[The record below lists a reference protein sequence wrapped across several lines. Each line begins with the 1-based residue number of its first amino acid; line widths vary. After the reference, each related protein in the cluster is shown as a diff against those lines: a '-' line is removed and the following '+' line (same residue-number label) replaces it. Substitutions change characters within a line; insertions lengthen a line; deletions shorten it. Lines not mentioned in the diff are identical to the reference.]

1 MRKLLILLAGLLM
14 FACGVS
20 GEYLKDMSVTKVVDG
35 DTVYASYKGKIHK
48 MRLLEIDAPER
59 DQPIGIESTAF
70 LKELLKAKLID
81 ADISGQDRYKRGL
94 ARIYVKGKDIN
105 RMMVSNGMA
114 WVYDAYVTDKS
125 FYKDQALAQTN
136 QLGVWS
142 SSDAIPPWTWRRN
155 RQ

>member
-1 MRKLLILLAGLLM
+1 MKLSLVLSLVLLFAG
-14 FACGVS
+14 GVS

-59 DQPIGIESTAF
+59 DQPIGTESTAF
-70 LKELLKAKLID
+70 LKKLLKAKLID
-81 ADISGQDRYKRGL
+81 ADISGQDRYKRDL

-105 RMMVSNGMA
+105 RIMVSNGMA

>member
-1 MRKLLILLAGLLM
+1 MKALTTILLTLLLSM
-14 FACGVS
+14 GAW

-59 DQPIGIESTAF
+59 DQPIGTESTAF
-70 LKELLKAKLID
+70 LKELLKDKLID
-81 ADISGQDRYKRGL
+81 ADISGQDRYERDL

-105 RMMVSNGMA
+105 RIMVSNGMA

-125 FYKDQALAQTN
+125 FYKDQTLAQTQ

-155 RQ
+155 R

>member
-1 MRKLLILLAGLLM
+1 MKLSLVLSLILLFAG
-14 FACGVS
+14 GVS

-59 DQPIGIESTAF
+59 DQPIGTESTAF

-81 ADISGQDRYKRGL
+81 ADITGQDRYERDL
-94 ARIYVKGKDIN
+94 AKIYVKGKDIN
-105 RMMVSNGMA
+105 RIMVSNGMA
-114 WVYDAYVTDKS
+114 WVYDAYVTDQS
-125 FYKDQALAQTN
+125 FYKNQALAQTQ

-142 SSDAIPPWTWRRN
+142 TGDAIPPWTWRRN
-155 RQ
+155 R

>member
-1 MRKLLILLAGLLM
+1 MKLSLVLSTLLILFAG
-14 FACGVS
+14 GIS

-59 DQPIGIESTAF
+59 DQPIGNESTGF
-70 LKELLKAKLID
+70 LKGLLIDKLID
-81 ADISGQDRYKRGL
+81 ADISGQDRYDRDL

-105 RMMVSNGMA
+105 RVMVSNGMA

-125 FYKDQALAQTN
+125 FYKDQVLAQTQ

-142 SSDAIPPWTWRRN
+142 SGDAIPPWTWRRN
-155 RQ
+155 R

>member
-1 MRKLLILLAGLLM
+1 MKLSLVLSLILLFAG
-14 FACGVS
+14 GVS

-59 DQPIGIESTAF
+59 DQPIGTESTAF

-81 ADISGQDRYKRGL
+81 ADISGQDRYDRDL

-105 RMMVSNGMA
+105 RAMVSNGMA
-114 WVYDAYVTDKS
+114 WVYDAYVKDKS
-125 FYKDQALAQTN
+125 FYTDQTLAQTQ

-142 SSDAIPPWTWRRN
+142 SGDPIPPWTWRRN
-155 RQ
+155 R

>member
-1 MRKLLILLAGLLM
+1 MRKVLIVLAGLLL
-14 FACGVS
+14 FAGGVW

-59 DQPIGIESTAF
+59 DQPIGTESTTF
-70 LKELLKAKLID
+70 LKELLKDKLID
-81 ADISGQDRYKRGL
+81 ADISGQDRYERDL

-105 RMMVSNGMA
+105 RVMVSNGMA

-125 FYKDQALAQTN
+125 FYKDQVLAQTQ

-142 SSDAIPPWTWRRN
+142 SGDAIPPWTWRRN

>member
-1 MRKLLILLAGLLM
+1 M
-14 FACGVS
+14 FAGGVW

-35 DTVYASYKGKIHK
+35 DTVYASYKGKIYK

-59 DQPIGIESTAF
+59 DQPIGKESTAF

-81 ADISGQDRYKRGL
+81 ADISGQDRYERDL

-105 RMMVSNGMA
+105 RIMVSNGMA

>member
-1 MRKLLILLAGLLM
+1 MKTISISLLTLLLSMGAW
-14 FACGVS
+14 

-59 DQPIGIESTAF
+59 DQPMGNESTAF
-70 LKELLKAKLID
+70 LKGLLIDKLID
-81 ADISGQDRYKRGL
+81 ADITGQDRYERDL
-94 ARIYVKGKDIN
+94 AKIYVKGKDIN
-105 RMMVSNGMA
+105 RIMVSNGMA

-125 FYKDQALAQTN
+125 FYKNQALAQTQ

-142 SSDAIPPWTWRRN
+142 SGDAIPPWTWRRN
-155 RQ
+155 R